1 MKKITAGDERRENG
15 QQLDGTPEMRVWQ
28 AVIASTVE
36 EWVHGPL
43 RRAREAEQYLFDDQN
58 DFRFVCESAGIDPD
72 RLRAKLVRFRDRAA
86 LAAHARSNR
95 N

>member
-43 RRAREAEQYLFDDQN
+43 RSAREAEQCASL
-58 DFRFVCESAGIDPD
+58 RGLIRIDCAQS
-72 RLRAKLVRFRDRAA
+72 L
-86 LAAHARSNR
+86 
-95 N
+95 